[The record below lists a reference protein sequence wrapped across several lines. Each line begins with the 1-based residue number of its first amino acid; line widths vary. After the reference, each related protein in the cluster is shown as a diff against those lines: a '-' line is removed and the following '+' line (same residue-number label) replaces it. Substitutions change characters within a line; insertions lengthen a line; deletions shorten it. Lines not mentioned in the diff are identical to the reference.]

1 MNKNIL
7 IILIARALRVFGFGA
22 VNVIF
27 IQFLLAKNLEEAEIR
42 FVLDKD
48 RYDWADPKAPTKQG
62 NTVIHRSGNTAGL
75 FPE

>member
-27 IQFLLAKNLEEAEIR
+27 IQFLLAKNLEEAEI
-42 FVLDKD
+42 
-48 RYDWADPKAPTKQG
+48 
-62 NTVIHRSGNTAGL
+62 GL
-75 FPE
+75 LQSLIFIGDIIISLTFNLNA